1 LRNDLP
7 EKTARPRVVII
18 GGGFGGISAAKAL
31 KRANAQVT
39 VIDRT
44 NHFTFQPLLYQ
55 VATAALAPSDIT
67 APIRWILRRQKN
79 TEVLMAEARDID
91 TAGRFVRIDDV
102 LREVPYDY
110 LIVATGSRH
119 AYFGHN
125 EWEPYAPGLKTIED
139 ATEIRRRF
147 LLAFELAE
155 KSEDEREQ
163 QEYLTFVVVGGGPTG
178 VELSGALPFIA
189 RKALAPDFRRIDTRK
204 TRVVLIEAGP
214 RILPT
219 FPEDLASRA
228 TQDLKDLGVEVR
240 LNAAVTGVGPDG
252 VSIGGEKIPARTVFW
267 AAGNN
272 ASRLGGFLGGPLDRA
287 GRIQVNPDLSVPGH
301 PEIFV
306 VGDLVALIQDGRMV
320 PGVGPAAIQEG
331 RSAGKNIVRELRR
344 QPRKKFHY
352 RNKGD
357 LATIGRSRAIADL
370 GWIQFSGRFAWFF
383 WLFVHIMYL
392 VGFRNRANVLLEWA
406 YDYFTYQHG
415 ARLITDVERYKP
427 PQQKVAADARR

>member
-1 LRNDLP
+1 
-7 EKTARPRVVII
+7 VII
-18 GGGFGGISAAKAL
+18 GGGFGGIAAAKAL
-31 KRANAQVT
+31 KRANADVT

-67 APIRWILRRQKN
+67 APIRWILRRHRN

-91 TAGRFVRIDDV
+91 TTRRIVRIDDE

-125 EWEPYAPGLKTIED
+125 EWEPYAPGLKAIED

-155 KSEDEREQ
+155 KSSDERERE
-163 QEYLTFVVVGGGPTG
+163 EYLTFVVVGGGPTG
-178 VELSGALPFIA
+178 VELSGAFPFIA
-189 RKALAPDFRRIDTRK
+189 KKALAPDFRRIDPRR

-240 LNAAVTGVGPDG
+240 LNSAVTGVGADG
-252 VSIGGEKIPARTVFW
+252 VSIGAEKIHARTVFW

-272 ASRLGGFLGGPLDRA
+272 ASALGGFLGGPLDRA
-287 GRIQVNPDLSVPGH
+287 GRIQVKPDLSVPEH

-306 VGDLVALIQDGRMV
+306 VGDLAALVQDGRMV

-331 RSAGKNIVRELRR
+331 KFAGKTIVRELRR
-344 QPRKKFHY
+344 QPRKKFRY

-370 GWIQFSGRFAWFF
+370 GWIRFSGRLAWFF

-427 PQQKVAADARR
+427 PLQKVAAGAGR

>member
-1 LRNDLP
+1 MP
-7 EKTARPRVVII
+7 EKPARPRVVII
-18 GGGFGGISAAKAL
+18 GGGFGGIAAAKAL
-31 KRANAQVT
+31 KRAIADVT
-39 VIDRT
+39 LIDRT

-67 APIRWILRRQKN
+67 APIRWILRRHKN
-79 TEVLMAEARDID
+79 TEVLMAEVREIDPAR
-91 TAGRFVRIDDV
+91 RVVRIDDE
-102 LREVPYDY
+102 LREIQYDY
-110 LIVATGSRH
+110 LVVATGSRH

-155 KSEDEREQ
+155 KSGDAREQ
-163 QEYLTFVVVGGGPTG
+163 QEYMTFVVVGGGPTG
-178 VELSGALPFIA
+178 VELSGAFPFIA
-189 RKALAPDFRRIDTRK
+189 KKALAPDFRRIDTRK

-240 LNAAVTGVGPDG
+240 LNSAVTGVGRDG
-252 VSIGGEKIPARTVFW
+252 VSIGGERIHARTVFW

-272 ASRLGGFLGGPLDRA
+272 ASHLGSLLGGPLDRA

-306 VGDLVALIQDGRMV
+306 VGDLVALVQDGRLV

-331 RSAGKNIVRELRR
+331 RCAGKNILRELRR
-344 QPRKKFHY
+344 QPRKNFRY

-370 GWIQFSGRFAWFF
+370 GWIRFSGRFAWFF

-415 ARLITDVERYKP
+415 ARLITNVERYKP
-427 PQQKVAADARR
+427 PPP

>member
-1 LRNDLP
+1 MP
-7 EKTARPRVVII
+7 PRPRVVII

-31 KRANAQVT
+31 RRANAQVT

-79 TEVLMAEARDID
+79 TEVLMAEVRDID
-91 TAGRFVRIDDV
+91 TARRIVRIDDER
-102 LREVPYDY
+102 REIPYDY

-155 KSEDEREQ
+155 KSENEQDQ
-163 QEYLTFVVVGGGPTG
+163 QEHLTFVVVGGGPTG
-178 VELSGALPFIA
+178 VELSGAFPFIA
-189 RKALAPDFRRIDTRK
+189 KKALAPDFRRIDTRK

-240 LNAAVTGVGPDG
+240 VNSPVTGVRSDG
-252 VSIGGEKIPARTVFW
+252 VSIGAEVIHARTIFW

-272 ASRLGGFLGGPLDRA
+272 ASPLGGLLGGPLDRA

-301 PEIFV
+301 SEIFV
-306 VGDLVALIQDGRMV
+306 IGDLAALVQDGRPV

-331 RSAGKNIVRELRR
+331 KSAGKNIVRDLRR
-344 QPRKKFHY
+344 QPRKMFRY

-370 GWIQFSGRFAWFF
+370 GWIRFSGRFAWFF

-427 PQQKVAADARR
+427 PSS